1 MNNFQ
6 SILSQINETLHSLPD
21 WNNLSEFVSEFHF
34 SWLKL
39 GNLVQQQLVQAR
51 IDEKETQYQSPRTL
65 REKRYY
71 TPLGEMVVKRR
82 AYVTPDGIKVKVD
95 EELALPKDKWLPI
108 VLELACALG
117 VSSEFP
123 NSHKL
128 FQKWTQ
134 ISLTE
139 KTLANQVEHTGN
151 VLQTQEFDC
160 QCEPDTCSQP
170 ESTNSAPS
178 KSDLLYVGVDGV
190 MTPLNQ
196 KQGYKEAKVG
206 VIFWSKDHQKIK
218 GQRGKIR
225 RREYVATLKSRN
237 EFRNRVSLLYHQIAT
252 EKPTNTVVI
261 GDGAHWIWEMAQ
273 SQFPGSIEILDFFH
287 LSEYV
292 WAVAKAAYP
301 KDEQKQKDWVQL
313 QQQLL
318 KKSQW
323 QTVLQNSHQLTRNK
337 KNLIEVITDLE
348 RYLTNNQSRID
359 YQAYLKAGLMI
370 GSGVVESSNRR
381 VVTQR
386 LKQAGMHWSKKGA
399 EGVMAL
405 RAAYLSNSNR
415 WSSFW
420 SQRSTI
426 ETKLA

>member
-1 MNNFQ
+1 MNNLQ

-21 WNNLSEFVSEFHF
+21 WNNLSDFVSEFHHI
-34 SWLKL
+34 WLKL
-39 GNLVQQQLVQAR
+39 GNFVQQKLVQAR
-51 IDEKETQYQSPRTL
+51 IEETETQYQSPRTS

-82 AYVTPDGIKVKVD
+82 AYVTSEGVKVKVD
-95 EELALPKDKWLPI
+95 EELGLPKDKWLPM

-123 NSHKL
+123 NSHRL
-128 FQKWTQ
+128 FQKWTG
-134 ISLTE
+134 LDVTE

-151 VLQTQEFDC
+151 QLQSQEFNLLNKL
-160 QCEPDTCSQP
+160 EPITQFN
-170 ESTNSAPS
+170 STLSIKENP
-178 KSDLLYVGVDGV
+178 DLLYVGVDGV

-206 VIFWSKDHQKIK
+206 VIFWSKDHQKVSK
-218 GQRGKIR
+218 KRGIIR
-225 RREYVATLKSRN
+225 QREYIATLKSRTA
-237 EFRNRVSLLYHQIAT
+237 FRNRVSQLYNQVAGR
-252 EKPTNTVVI
+252 KVAKTVVI
-261 GDGAHWIWEMAQ
+261 GDGAQWIWEMAQ
-273 SQFPGSIEILDFFH
+273 EQFPGSIEILDFFH

-292 WAVAKAAYP
+292 WKVAKAAYS
-301 KDEQKQKDWVQL
+301 KNEQQQKDWVGT
-313 QQQLL
+313 QQKLL

-323 QTVLQNSHQLTRNK
+323 KTVIQNSHQLKTK
-337 KNLIEVITDLE
+337 KKDLIKAITALE

-359 YQAYLKAGLMI
+359 YQSYLKAGLMI

-386 LKQAGMHWSKKGA
+386 LKQAGMHWSKLGA

-420 SQRSTI
+420 KDRSTM
-426 ETKLA
+426 ERKLS